1 MIRLTLLAAE
11 EAHNPLVPNVV
22 ELVFGTVAFAIVF
35 FGLGRV
41 LLPRIT
47 KTLEERANAIE
58 GGIKRAEDAQAE
70 AAEVLEQYRTQL
82 AEARQEA
89 GRLREQAREEGVAI
103 VAEMRQ
109 QAQAE
114 ASRITAAA
122 TAQIEAER
130 QAATVQL
137 RGEVGRL
144 ATDLAGRIV
153 GESLTDDARQSR
165 VVDRFLADLEQAP
178 LASAPGPQDS

>member
-1 MIRLTLLAAE
+1 MLIRLAVEAAE
-11 EAHNPLVPNVV
+11 EHNPLIPNVV
-22 ELVFGTVAFAIVF
+22 ELIFGTIAFAIVF
-35 FGLGRV
+35 FALGRI

-47 KTLEERANAIE
+47 QTLEERANVIE

-70 AAEVLEQYRTQL
+70 AAQVLEQYREQL

-89 GRLREQAREEGVAI
+89 GRLREQAKEEGAAI
-103 VAEMRQ
+103 IAEMRQ

-114 ASRITAAA
+114 AARITAAA

-130 QAATVQL
+130 QSATVQL

-144 ATDLAGRIV
+144 ATDLASKIV
-153 GESLTDDARQSR
+153 GESLTDDERQAR
-165 VVDRFLADLEQAP
+165 VVDRFLAELEGAP
-178 LASAPGPQDS
+178 ASSVQDS

>member
-1 MIRLTLLAAE
+1 MLSRLAAEAAE
-11 EAHNPLVPNVV
+11 EAHNPLVPNVI
-22 ELVFGTVAFAIVF
+22 ELIFGTVAFAIVF
-35 FGLGRV
+35 FALGRI

-89 GRLREQAREEGVAI
+89 GRLREQAREEGAAI

-130 QAATVQL
+130 QSATVQL

-144 ATDLAGRIV
+144 ATDLASKIV
-153 GESLTDDARQSR
+153 GESLSDDERQAR
-165 VVDRFLADLEQAP
+165 VVERFLAELEGAP
-178 LASAPGPQDS
+178 ASSARDS